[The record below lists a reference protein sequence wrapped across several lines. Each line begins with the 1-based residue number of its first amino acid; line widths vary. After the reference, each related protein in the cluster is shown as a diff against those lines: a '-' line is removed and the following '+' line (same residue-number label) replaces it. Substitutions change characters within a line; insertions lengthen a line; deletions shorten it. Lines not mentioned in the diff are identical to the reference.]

1 MNRAIIVGNLTKDP
15 ELKTTSQGVACAKF
29 TVAVQ
34 RKYRDSQGQ
43 YGTDFINCV
52 AWRGTAEF
60 ICKHFIKGNRIGVE
74 GSIQTRNYEAQDGSK
89 RTAVELAVDNAE
101 FVTPK
106 QGNMEQPQTNVAQ
119 GDGYTEVP
127 EDELPF

>member
-15 ELKTTSQGVACAKF
+15 ELKTTNQGVACAKF

-34 RKYRDSQGQ
+34 RKYRDSRGQ

-101 FVTPK
+101 FVAPK
-106 QGNMEQPQTNVAQ
+106 QGNAEQPQTNVSRS
-119 GDGYTEVP
+119 DGYTEVP
-127 EDELPF
+127 EDDLPF